1 MAGKSKKPKKAKKP
15 EKTGKKPV
23 KSAPKAKKSDVK
35 RSTKSKKRDKAM
47 AGPNKTPNQIEEE
60 RKAAE
65 KAKNTAKTPAPA
77 NPRDGERAS
86 EVNKDKP
93 LTPSG
98 EPAAAFIDQKDPMGT
113 PANSPLSPTEAMR
126 QNQTDEVDL
135 RGSPGAAGEYVPV
148 SGPGNNDTND
158 MTHEHAPGER
168 ADPPPIYTEA
178 EEEDADKP
186 GVKRKK

>member
-1 MAGKSKKPKKAKKP
+1 MSRKPKKGKKP
-15 EKTGKKPV
+15 EKPGKKPA
-23 KSAPKAKKSDVK
+23 KAASKAKKSTVK
-35 RSTKSKKRDKAM
+35 RSQPKKRAKTM
-47 AGPNKTPNQIEEE
+47 AGPDKTPNQREEE

-65 KAKNTAKTPAPA
+65 KAKNTAKTA

-86 EVNKDKP
+86 EVNEDKP

-98 EPAAAFIDQKDPMGT
+98 EPAGAFIDQQDPMGT

-126 QNQTDEVDL
+126 QAQGDEIDL

-158 MTHEHAPGER
+158 MTHDHGQGER

>member
-1 MAGKSKKPKKAKKP
+1 MSRKPKKGEKPKKP
-15 EKTGKKPV
+15 GKKPGKEASKV
-23 KSAPKAKKSDVK
+23 KKSAVK
-35 RSTKSKKRDKAM
+35 RSKPKQRDKIM
-47 AGPNKTPNQIEEE
+47 AGPDKTPNQREEE
-60 RKAAE
+60 RKNAE
-65 KAKNTAKTPAPA
+65 KGQKQAQNVPTPA
-77 NPRDGERAS
+77 NPREGERSS
-86 EVNKDKP
+86 EINKDKP

-98 EPAAAFIDQKDPMGT
+98 EPAGAFIDQKDPMGT

-158 MTHEHAPGER
+158 MTHEHGEGER

-178 EEEDADKP
+178 EEEDADRP

>member
-1 MAGKSKKPKKAKKP
+1 MPKKSKKPKKP
-15 EKTGKKPV
+15 EKSGKKPG
-23 KSAPKAKKSDVK
+23 KSAQKAKKADVK
-35 RSTKSKKRDKAM
+35 RGKAKKRDKAM
-47 AGPNKTPNQIEEE
+47 VGPDKTPNQREEE

-65 KAKNTAKTPAPA
+65 KTQAEAKKREKPQDTG
-77 NPRDGERAS
+77 NPREGERGS
-86 EVNKDKP
+86 EINKDKP

-98 EPAAAFIDQKDPMGT
+98 EPAGAFIDQEDPMGT

-158 MTHEHAPGER
+158 MTHEHGQGER

>member
-1 MAGKSKKPKKAKKP
+1 MSRKPKKGKKP
-15 EKTGKKPV
+15 EKPGKKPT
-23 KSAPKAKKSDVK
+23 KAASKVKKSTVK
-35 RSTKSKKRDKAM
+35 RSQPKKRAKTM
-47 AGPNKTPNQIEEE
+47 AGSDKTPNQREEE
-60 RKAAE
+60 RK
-65 KAKNTAKTPAPA
+65 NTQKQAQNTAPA
-77 NPRDGERAS
+77 NPRSGERAS
-86 EVNKDKP
+86 EINPDKP

-98 EPAAAFIDQKDPMGT
+98 EPAGAFIDQNDPMGT

-126 QNQTDEVDL
+126 QNQPDEVDL

-158 MTHEHAPGER
+158 MTHEHGEGAR

>member
-1 MAGKSKKPKKAKKP
+1 MAKKPKKPKKP
-15 EKTGKKPV
+15 EKAGKKPV
-23 KSAPKAKKSDVK
+23 KAAQKAKKTDVK
-35 RSTKSKKRDKAM
+35 RGKATKRDKTM
-47 AGPNKTPNQIEEE
+47 AGSDKTQNQREEE

-65 KAKNTAKTPAPA
+65 KAKNTAKTPEPA
-77 NPRDGERAS
+77 NPRSGERAS
-86 EVNKDKP
+86 EINKDKP

-98 EPAAAFIDQKDPMGT
+98 EPAGAFIDQTDPMGT

-126 QNQTDEVDL
+126 QQQSDEVDL

-158 MTHEHAPGER
+158 MDNPHGPGER

>member
-1 MAGKSKKPKKAKKP
+1 MSRKPKKGKKPEKPGKKPAKAASKVKKSTVKRSQPKKRAKTMAGSDKTPNQREDERKAAAKKP
-15 EKTGKKPV
+15 E
-23 KSAPKAKKSDVK
+23 
-35 RSTKSKKRDKAM
+35 
-47 AGPNKTPNQIEEE
+47 
-60 RKAAE
+60 
-65 KAKNTAKTPAPA
+65 NTATDPASAKTA

-86 EVNKDKP
+86 EINPDKP

-98 EPAAAFIDQKDPMGT
+98 EPAGAFIDQQDPMGT

-126 QNQTDEVDL
+126 QAQGDEIDL

-158 MTHEHAPGER
+158 MTHEHGEGAR

>member
-1 MAGKSKKPKKAKKP
+1 MSRKPKKGEKPKKS
-15 EKTGKKPV
+15 GKKPAKTASKV
-23 KSAPKAKKSDVK
+23 KKSAVK
-35 RSTKSKKRDKAM
+35 RSTPKKRAKTM
-47 AGPNKTPNQIEEE
+47 AGPDKTPNQREEE
-60 RKAAE
+60 RKNAE
-65 KAKNTAKTPAPA
+65 KTQKQTQSATPA

-98 EPAAAFIDQKDPMGT
+98 EPAGAFIDQKDPMGT

-158 MTHEHAPGER
+158 MTHEHGQGER

-178 EEEDADKP
+178 EAATADKP
-186 GVKRKK
+186 GVKREK

>member
-1 MAGKSKKPKKAKKP
+1 MPKKVKKPKKP
-15 EKTGKKPV
+15 EKTGKKPA
-23 KSAPKAKKSDVK
+23 KLAQKAKKSDVK
-35 RSTKSKKRDKAM
+35 RGKAKKRDKTM
-47 AGPNKTPNQIEEE
+47 AGPDKTPNQREEE

-65 KAKNTAKTPAPA
+65 KTQKQAQTAAPA

-86 EVNKDKP
+86 EIHPDKP

-98 EPAAAFIDQKDPMGT
+98 EPAGAFIDQEDPMGT

-126 QNQTDEVDL
+126 QQQQDEIDL

-158 MTHEHAPGER
+158 MTHEHGQGER

-178 EEEDADKP
+178 EDEDADKP

>member
-1 MAGKSKKPKKAKKP
+1 MSRKPKK
-15 EKTGKKPV
+15 GKKPGKPGKKPGKAASKV
-23 KSAPKAKKSDVK
+23 KKSAVK
-35 RSTKSKKRDKAM
+35 RSQPKKRAKTM
-47 AGPNKTPNQIEEE
+47 AGPDKTPNQREEE

-65 KAKNTAKTPAPA
+65 KGQKQAQNTAPA
-77 NPRDGERAS
+77 NPRSGERAS
-86 EVNKDKP
+86 EINPDKP

-98 EPAAAFIDQKDPMGT
+98 EPAGAFIDQEDPMGT

-126 QNQTDEVDL
+126 QQQNDEIDL

-158 MTHEHAPGER
+158 MTHEHGQGER

-178 EEEDADKP
+178 EEEDANKP